1 VESIVKKVPRQ
12 ATGSRRDPSDAARGR
27 TTALVSE
34 ALISPRALLD
44 LRERL
49 AVECESFA
57 TRRGREKMWS
67 WSLVRLRPHQ
77 RRAEAVKLPQ
87 ALIRNKMHLEFG
99 ASGRRGAP

>member
-1 VESIVKKVPRQ
+1 MESIVKKVPRQ

-67 WSLVRLRPHQ
+67 WSLAISTWYVYDLINVGQKPSSCP
-77 RRAEAVKLPQ
+77 RR
-87 ALIRNKMHLEFG
+87 
-99 ASGRRGAP
+99 